1 MNIHKNARTAPNM
14 RALIAGRRQAGG
26 TPRSIAG
33 AVGVSPAAV
42 RKWLRCHESEG
53 AAGLE
58 DRISGRIACARG
70 SHPSRILQSA
80 PLWNQRKIPNLKNSR
95 Q

>member
-1 MNIHKNARTAPNM
+1 VNIHKNARTAPNM
-14 RALIAGRRQAGG
+14 RALIAGRWQAGG

-58 DRISGRIACARG
+58 DRISRPHRLRTRVT
-70 SHPSRILQSA
+70 SEQILQSA